1 MGALTQA
8 SGRTSQGGPPESDD
22 LIFVDGAMTAAARS
36 TGTRLTGPS
45 PAGKANGRGPRAPP
59 RTRRWRPRTRP
70 AVVGETMELSRR
82 APETESSRIAAR
94 VRFHLFRSKSEWVMR
109 EVHLALARK
118 QGDDTASSKGL
129 RSCPRRRSSP
139 AAFQRPHRLPA
150 GGSCAVTMV
159 WGWMCGGVRDSVEGP
174 RDVYN
179 CHCGRS
185 RRFTGHHMAETA
197 AHRGH
202 VLRPTRCR
210 VRAGVGSGV
219 RVSAACGIPP
229 CSGVS

>member
-1 MGALTQA
+1 
-8 SGRTSQGGPPESDD
+8 
-22 LIFVDGAMTAAARS
+22 MTAAARS
-36 TGTRLTGPS
+36 TGTCLTGPS

-59 RTRRWRPRTRP
+59 RTRRRRPRTRP

-82 APETESSRIAAR
+82 APETESSRIAAC

-159 WGWMCGGVRDSVEGP
+159 G
-174 RDVYN
+174 
-179 CHCGRS
+179 
-185 RRFTGHHMAETA
+185 
-197 AHRGH
+197 
-202 VLRPTRCR
+202 
-210 VRAGVGSGV
+210 AGCA
-219 RVSAACGIPP
+219 AACGTRSRVCVTCTTATADGAADSPGFARAQTAFTAP
-229 CSGVS
+229 LVRLRRRGVVRRHGGVCRECFRLRPGRRRRRPAFRSKGNT